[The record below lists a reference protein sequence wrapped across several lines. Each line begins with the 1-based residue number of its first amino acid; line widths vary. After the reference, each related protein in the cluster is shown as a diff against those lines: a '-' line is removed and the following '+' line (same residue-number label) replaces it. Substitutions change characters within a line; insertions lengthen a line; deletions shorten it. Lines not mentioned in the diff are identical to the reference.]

1 MLVKYKENIIE
12 TTEEQ
17 RNALIEIII
26 KNTALDKDNYD
37 LFGEIKMKINDRI
50 VTISEE
56 DLKEYFLRQV

>member
-26 KNTALDKDNYD
+26 KNTTLDKDNYG
-37 LFGEIKMKINDRI
+37 LFGEIKMTINDRI